1 MSSLRTHR
9 VASAVLGETRLVRV
23 YVPDRPRDLLILN
36 DGQNV
41 FTRPPTVGT
50 LVKWR
55 ADEAA
60 AAVAPQLAIVAID
73 HAERS
78 RARDYLLYPNR
89 IDRFAR
95 RPRGERYVAFVVDE
109 LFAWIARTYPS
120 LATPGQLGIG
130 GSSYGAVSALA
141 TVMLRPGA
149 FDRLLV
155 ESPALYVADR
165 RILDDARRVPAW
177 PARVY
182 VGCGTAESRSVE
194 ESRRVLEDAVTLAA
208 TLRSKGLGDD
218 RLRVRIDEGAPH
230 HEIAWA
236 ARLPA
241 ALRFL
246 FD

>member
-1 MSSLRTHR
+1 MP
-9 VASAVLGETRLVRV
+9 SAVLGETRLVRV
-23 YVPDRPRDLLILN
+23 YVPDRPRDLLLLN

-41 FTRPPTVGT
+41 FTRPLTVGSA
-50 LVKWR
+50 VKWR

-60 AAVAPQLAIVAID
+60 AAVAPRLAIVAID
-73 HAERS
+73 HTGRS

-89 IDRFAR
+89 IDRLAR

-109 LFAWIARTYPS
+109 LLAWIARAYPA
-120 LATPGQLGIG
+120 LAAPRHLGIG

-141 TVMLRPGA
+141 TVMLRPGT

-165 RILDDARRVPAW
+165 RILDDATRVAAW
-177 PARVY
+177 PERIAI
-182 VGCGTAESRSVE
+182 GCGTAESRSLD
-194 ESRRVLEDAVTLAA
+194 ESRRVLEDALALAA
-208 TLRSKGLGDD
+208 TFRSNGLGDD
-218 RLRVRIDEGAPH
+218 RLRVRVDDGARH
-230 HEIAWA
+230 HETAWA

-246 FD
+246 FG